1 MIDYDGISYACERMQ
16 DFYDK
21 MLVKTMIEAMDDGE
35 ITKCKITYEWVIC
48 DSCRGN
54 GSHSKHLGVISSE
67 SWNEWSDEDQYFYMS
82 GGYDKTCH
90 LCDGSGKIK
99 ELNVESLP
107 DDVQKFIE
115 QYYQDAAN
123 DIAIRRSEMYMG
135 A

>member
-1 MIDYDGISYACERMQ
+1 MIDYDGIDYACNQMHDKYE
-16 DFYDK
+16 K
-21 MLVKTMIEAMDDGE
+21 MLVQTLIDAMNDGE
-35 ITKCKITYEWVIC
+35 ITRCPITYEWEIC
-48 DSCRGN
+48 ESCRGN

-82 GGYDKTCH
+82 GGYDKTCD
-90 LCDGSGKIK
+90 LCDGSGKVK
-99 ELNVESLP
+99 ELDIENLP